1 MPSKFRRCPI
11 DFRSQ
16 SSLLDLLIVLLV
28 MLVTILSFCDGLVRI
43 LVEGGRRGGEEGT
56 WRVGRRSITSEF

>member
-16 SSLLDLLIVLLV
+16 SSLLDLLIFLLM
-28 MLVTILSFCDGLVRI
+28 MLVTILSLCDGLVRI
-43 LVEGGRRGGEEGT
+43 LVEGGRREGEEGT
-56 WRVGRRSITSEF
+56 LESGSEKHHF

>member
-16 SSLLDLLIVLLV
+16 SPLLDLLIILLV

-43 LVEGGRRGGEEGT
+43 LVEGGRREGEEGT

>member
-16 SSLLDLLIVLLV
+16 SPLLDLLIVLLV
-28 MLVTILSFCDGLVRI
+28 MLARILSFCDGLVRI
-43 LVEGGRRGGEEGT
+43 LVEGGRREGEEGT
-56 WRVGRRSITSEF
+56 RRVGRRSITSEF

>member
-16 SSLLDLLIVLLV
+16 SPLLDLLIVLLV
-28 MLVTILSFCDGLVRI
+28 MLVKILSFRDGLVRI
-43 LVEGGRRGGEEGT
+43 LVEGGRKEGEEGT
-56 WRVGRRSITSEF
+56 RRVGRRSITSEF